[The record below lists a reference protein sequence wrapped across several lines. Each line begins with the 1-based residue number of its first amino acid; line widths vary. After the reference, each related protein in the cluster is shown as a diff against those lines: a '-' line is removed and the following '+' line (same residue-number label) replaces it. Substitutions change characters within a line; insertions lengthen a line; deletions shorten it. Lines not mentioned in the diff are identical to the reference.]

1 MKTYEIAYRLG
12 GQLQASFLR
21 SMGGAG
27 TELQKLYNQT
37 QKVDKGMRKQAN
49 SLDELKSKMA
59 RTAAG
64 IGAGAFAMA
73 SFKKAIDFEQQISS
87 IQAVSGIS
95 KQQMGEI
102 EQLALDM
109 GAKTKYS
116 ALESAQGIEEL
127 VKAGLSIDKIKGG
140 GIEAALNLAAAG
152 NLELADAAEIM
163 STAMNAFRSDAMEA
177 SHAADM
183 LAGTANASATNV
195 MELKFALAQASAV
208 ASGVGLSFDDTNA
221 ALGLFAN
228 NGLKGSDAGT
238 SLKTMLLNLTPVTA
252 DAIGEFERLG
262 LMTFDATKALQFLQS
277 QGVKPA
283 STATKDI
290 VDAMMTYS
298 AKTEGAKVGSDKAN
312 KAFREMAFNAGA
324 MSSVFYDSAGNMAN
338 LETISGELNKALKDL
353 TSQQR
358 QVALKTMFGTDAV
371 RAANILYKESAQGV
385 KDFYAEASRVTALD
399 VATTRL
405 DNAKGS
411 VELFRSAM
419 ETLQI
424 TGMKVLSPTLKKLAD
439 LGTEIA
445 SKHGKATMVLGGIA
459 LAAYPITK
467 VTRGVIAL
475 TRAVGGFGV
484 AVRLLSG
491 PVGWAMAATGAIA
504 GGIYLISTR
513 SRRAR
518 EDLVQLGK
526 KMETALGNYKQAD
539 GQLKR
544 MDQLLAEYDRLK
556 LKIDQAKAP
565 ASELAAAR
573 EKLRKVEQQ
582 LIDMNPDI
590 LRAEDAKTG
599 KLREQAGLERDRL
612 ATKQQSAKID
622 LQAAVNEA
630 QAKMPEQKERYQEA
644 VGDQKKWERERITS
658 VNNAK
663 TITELRDR
671 AQKVN
676 ADRDSGKISKE
687 EEDRL
692 FNQINAELNE
702 KTGLST
708 GVSTSEKALQDTLEN
723 VNKKTEEATEKM
735 KEAEQIVKELSDT
748 AVAAFTNFKELTTIE
763 EGLDMPLEEAAKK
776 YNQLTLEQKNKT
788 DAVIKKVNEFAQKL
802 DGLPSEK
809 TVEITTLFKQI
820 GQVPPNIQPPSSRNV
835 PSAPGGI
842 KAYANGGIATSPHMG
857 IFAEQGPE
865 AMIPLAVNK
874 RSQAMS
880 LYDKVGK
887 ALGVR
892 DYSSGGL
899 KSKLQGSS
907 VSAPAAAPISLSFG
921 DFNVTVQGSADD
933 GAIAQL
939 RREMEQHKRNILTVV
954 QEATRQ
960 KGRVRLA

>member
-27 TELQKLYNQT
+27 AEMQKLYNQT
-37 QKVDKGMRKQAN
+37 QKVDKGIRKQAN
-49 SLDELKSKMA
+49 ALDALKSKIA
-59 RTAAG
+59 GTAAG

-87 IQAVSGIS
+87 IQAVSGIA

-491 PVGWAMAATGAIA
+491 PVGWAIAATTAIA

-518 EDLVQLGK
+518 EELLQLGK
-526 KMETALGNYKQAD
+526 RMETSLGNYKQAD

-544 MDQLLAEYDRLK
+544 MNQLLAEYDRLK

-582 LIDMNPDI
+582 LIDMNPEI
-590 LRAEDAKTG
+590 LKAEDAKTG
-599 KLREQAGLERDRL
+599 RLREQAGLERDRL
-612 ATKQQSAKID
+612 STKQRSAKLD

-630 QAKMPEQKERYQEA
+630 QAKMPEQKKMYQDA
-644 VGDQKKWERERITS
+644 VADQKKWDKEYQLNIEKAQTLI
-658 VNNAK
+658 
-663 TITELRDR
+663 ELREK
-671 AQKVN
+671 ALKLQS
-676 ADRDSGKISKE
+676 DRDSGKVDAQRE
-687 EEDRL
+687 QALLREVQD
-692 FNQINAELNE
+692 
-702 KTGLST
+702 KTGIKM
-708 GVSTSEKALQDTLEN
+708 GVSVSADSLQNGLDQAIKKQEEA
-723 VNKKTEEATEKM
+723 NKKKA
-735 KEAEQIVKELSDT
+735 EAEQIIRELSDT
-748 AVAAFTNFKELTTIE
+748 ALSALNNFKELTAIE
-763 EGLDMPLEEAAKK
+763 QGLDVPLEEAAKK
-776 YNQLTLEQKNKT
+776 YSQLTTEQKAKT
-788 DAVIKKVNEFAQKL
+788 EAVIKKVNEFAQKL
-802 DGLPSEK
+802 EGLPNVK

-820 GQVPPNIQPPSSRNV
+820 GQLPPNIQPPSSRDV
-835 PSAPGGI
+835 PTAPGGF
-842 KAYANGGIATSPHMG
+842 KAYADGGIAFRPHLG
-857 IFAEQGPE
+857 LTAEKGPE
-865 AMIPLAVNK
+865 AMIPLASNK
-874 RSQAMS
+874 RSRALS
-880 LYDKVGK
+880 LYDQVGK

-892 DYSSGGL
+892 DYASGGL
-899 KSKLQGSS
+899 KSKLQRSG
-907 VSAPAAAPISLSFG
+907 VSAPVVNPINLSFG
-921 DFNVTVQGSADD
+921 DFNVTVQGSADE
-933 GAIAQL
+933 GAMAQL
-939 RREMEQHKRNILTVV
+939 RREMEQHKRNILAAV

>member
-1 MKTYEIAYRLG
+1 M
-12 GQLQASFLR
+12 QASFLR

-27 TELQKLYNQT
+27 AEMQKLYNQT
-37 QKVDKGMRKQAN
+37 QKVDKGIRKQAN
-49 SLDELKSKMA
+49 ALDALKSKIA
-59 RTAAG
+59 GTAAG

-87 IQAVSGIS
+87 IQAVSGIA

-491 PVGWAMAATGAIA
+491 PVGWAIAATTAIA

-518 EDLVQLGK
+518 EELLQLGK
-526 KMETALGNYKQAD
+526 RMETSLGNYKQAD

-544 MDQLLAEYDRLK
+544 MNQLLAEYDRLK

-582 LIDMNPDI
+582 LIDMNPEI
-590 LRAEDAKTG
+590 LKAEDAKTG
-599 KLREQAGLERDRL
+599 RLREQAGLERDRL
-612 ATKQQSAKID
+612 STKQRSAKLD

-630 QAKMPEQKERYQEA
+630 QAKMPEQKKMYQDA
-644 VGDQKKWERERITS
+644 VADQKKWDKEYQLNIEKAQTLI
-658 VNNAK
+658 
-663 TITELRDR
+663 ELREK
-671 AQKVN
+671 ALKLQS
-676 ADRDSGKISKE
+676 DRDSGKVDAQRE
-687 EEDRL
+687 QALLREVQD
-692 FNQINAELNE
+692 
-702 KTGLST
+702 KTGIKM
-708 GVSTSEKALQDTLEN
+708 GVSVSADSLQNGLDQAIKKQEEA
-723 VNKKTEEATEKM
+723 NKKKA
-735 KEAEQIVKELSDT
+735 EAEQIIRELSDT
-748 AVAAFTNFKELTTIE
+748 ALSALNNFKELTAIE
-763 EGLDMPLEEAAKK
+763 QGLDVPLEEAAKK
-776 YNQLTLEQKNKT
+776 YSQLTTEQKAKT
-788 DAVIKKVNEFAQKL
+788 EAVIKKVNEFAQKL
-802 DGLPSEK
+802 EGLPNVK

-820 GQVPPNIQPPSSRNV
+820 GQLPPNIQPPSSRDV
-835 PSAPGGI
+835 PTAPGGF
-842 KAYANGGIATSPHMG
+842 KAYADGGIAFRPHLG
-857 IFAEQGPE
+857 LTAEKGPE
-865 AMIPLAVNK
+865 AMIPLASNK
-874 RSQAMS
+874 RSRALS
-880 LYDKVGK
+880 LYDQVGK

-892 DYSSGGL
+892 DYASGGL
-899 KSKLQGSS
+899 KSKLQRSG
-907 VSAPAAAPISLSFG
+907 VSAPVVNPINLSFG
-921 DFNVTVQGSADD
+921 DFNVTVQGSADE
-933 GAIAQL
+933 GAMAQL
-939 RREMEQHKRNILTVV
+939 RREMEQHKRNILAAV